1 MATYTFK
8 WKIITDYTTQVEADS
23 EVEAHEDLLNDIK
36 MDTNF
41 EDDIVNQDFIIP
53 SESVG
58 VQFGN
63 TEEEEATTYLKHDA
77 WKKDG
82 GNA

>member
-8 WKIITDYTTQVEADS
+8 WQATTNYSTQVEADS
-23 EVEAHEDLLNDIK
+23 EAEAHEDLQNDIK
-36 MDTNF
+36 MNTNF

-53 SESVG
+53 SESVR
-58 VQFGN
+58 VQFGK
-63 TEEEEATTYLKHDA
+63 TTLLDVLMDEE
-77 WKKDG
+77 G